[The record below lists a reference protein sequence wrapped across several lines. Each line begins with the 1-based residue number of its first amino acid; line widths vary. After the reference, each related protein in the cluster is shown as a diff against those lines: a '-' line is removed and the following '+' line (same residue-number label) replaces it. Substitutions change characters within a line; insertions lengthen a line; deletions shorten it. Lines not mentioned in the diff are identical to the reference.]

1 MKELSIT
8 HWLQCVGMLHQV
20 LISLDNTLISIL
32 MVLLLS
38 GGRHPYLCTPI
49 TLLVINEL
57 SKRPPTSAFV
67 ARRFWICRQETAGK
81 SQKEREA
88 VFTQTSTIQKKRKG
102 RSRKNI
108 SLSDNDE
115 PPQPDHINSVDVSQN
130 IRSGEVVMANK
141 ELELKWLMAEGGE
154 LWMIRISQ
162 ITAAVSLLR
171 IKTKSRYRPLICK
184 KGQPTRTC
192 DTN

>member
-57 SKRPPTSAFV
+57 SKRPPTIAFV
-67 ARRFWICRQETAGK
+67 ARRFWSCCQETAGK
-81 SQKEREA
+81 SQKEGEA

-141 ELELKWLMAEGGE
+141 ELELKWLMAEGGGGNCE
-154 LWMIRISQ
+154 WS
-162 ITAAVSLLR
+162 ASA
-171 IKTKSRYRPLICK
+171 KSRQQYPYYE
-184 KGQPTRTC
+184 
-192 DTN
+192 